1 MKKEEMITLLRSAG
15 VDENAVN
22 LAINVWEMGVEYERE
37 QCAADCEN
45 AGLSGLGT
53 LAAALIIRGRGTD
66 DRSKE
71 T

>member
-1 MKKEEMITLLRSAG
+1 MKKEEMIALLRSAG

-22 LAINVWEMGVEYERE
+22 LAINAWEMGAEHERE
-37 QCAADCEN
+37 ECAIATEQ
-45 AGLSGLGT
+45 AGISGLGT
-53 LAAALIIRGRGTD
+53 LAAAVIIRKRGTD